1 MGFLF
6 KRSGLLRMLRCQ
18 RANVNA
24 MLKNEVKQE
33 WRFQN

>member
-1 MGFLF
+1 
-6 KRSGLLRMLRCQ
+6 MLRCQ